1 MRPFCVLWVKGRL
14 KKHHIMKIKTIAL
27 TAATALFS
35 LTACGGTNKDAA
47 YNAVASGI
55 DVEKT
60 LKLSDFNGFIASWPV
75 DIRYTQGQAYKV
87 VARGSEE
94 TFNLTEISV
103 IGGKLSI
110 KRKKECRES
119 DANIYAITLYVT
131 APAVNSIQNNSH
143 MDFTTQS
150 LKTDGLS
157 IINNGVLMFKA
168 DEVAGKGSSAAFDVS
183 NNGRMDVV
191 VPSVKAG
198 TMKIAN
204 SGVLMFGNGTVYS
217 DLLKMTNHGRMDFT
231 CNVKG
236 GSVDSNNSG
245 VSMMNGTFALD
256 GDYKFTCY
264 GRSDVAGDI
273 TARNITIYNS
283 GVDMRKGR
291 LKADNL
297 SVEVSGRSDYDMS
310 FAGGKAELAC
320 SGVGMFNLSLDCQ
333 SVTASASG
341 RIEVTLS
348 GTADNTE
355 FTGSGVSHIKTSELN
370 KF

>member
-1 MRPFCVLWVKGRL
+1 
-14 KKHHIMKIKTIAL
+14 MKIKTVAL
-27 TAATALFS
+27 TAVMIAFS
-35 LTACGGTNKDAA
+35 LTACGGTSKEAA
-47 YNAVASGI
+47 YNAVASVS
-55 DVEKT
+55 DVEKS
-60 LKLSDFNGFIASWPV
+60 LKLSGFDGFAASWPV
-75 DIRYTQGQAYKV
+75 EIHYTQGQAYKV

-94 TFNLTEISV
+94 AFSMTDISV
-103 IGGKLSI
+103 IDGKLSV
-110 KRKKECRES
+110 KRKKDSYES
-119 DANIYAITLYVT
+119 DANKHTITLYVT
-131 APAVNSIQNNSH
+131 APAVNSIQNNSR
-143 MDFTTQS
+143 MDFTAQS

-157 IINNGVLMFKA
+157 ITNNGVLTFKA
-168 DEVAGKGSSAAFDVS
+168 DAVAGKGSSAAFSVS
-183 NNGRMDVV
+183 NNGRMDIV

-198 TMKIAN
+198 TMTISN
-204 SGVLMFGNGTVYS
+204 NGVLMFGNGTVDS
-217 DLLKMTNHGRMDFT
+217 DMLKMTNHGRMDFT
-231 CNVKG
+231 CNVNG

-245 VSMMNGTFALD
+245 VSMIKGTFTLD
-256 GDYKFTCY
+256 GGYKFTCY
-264 GRSDVAGDI
+264 GRSDIDGNV

-310 FAGGKAELAC
+310 FTGGKAELAC